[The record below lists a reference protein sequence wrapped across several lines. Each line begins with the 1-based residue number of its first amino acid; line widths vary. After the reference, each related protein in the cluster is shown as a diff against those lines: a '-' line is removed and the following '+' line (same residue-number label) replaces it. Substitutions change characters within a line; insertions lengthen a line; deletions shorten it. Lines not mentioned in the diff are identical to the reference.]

1 MPCQAR
7 VNSCSLTEFAI
18 GPLAPA
24 QPTSYGETAFI
35 LRHSKAAGRGLADLP
50 KRVVLAVSTNS
61 WKDSWKDEA
70 AGSIFELRK
79 EYEHN
84 VLLLSNLR

>member
-18 GPLAPA
+18 GPSPPA
-24 QPTSYGETAFI
+24 QPTSYGATAFR
-35 LRHSKAAGRGLADLP
+35 LRHSKAAGHGLADVP
-50 KRVVLAVSTNS
+50 RRVALAVSANS

-70 AGSIFELRK
+70 AGGSFELRK